1 MRCFFRILIFLIMIT
16 CSVISAQVG
25 HENFASE
32 SFLSAGKWYKLAIIK
47 DGIFRID
54 FSELRKLGLEY
65 PSNPR
70 IFGNNCGQLSYMNDG
85 SSPDDLKEIPLYE
98 FAGSDGLLN
107 EGDYI
112 LFYGQGTGRWIYD
125 TLNSEFN
132 FKRHNYSDTAFYF
145 LTSSPTGGK
154 RLRQA
159 SEPGAP
165 ANYISASSDANFI
178 HEIES
183 ENLIKSG
190 REWFEPITYLRDTEI
205 NPEFKD
211 IISTEPLKYSARL
224 LARSPSPASFRI
236 LQEGSVLNEI
246 QVPSVDLSSTT
257 GTFAQITILSGSAI
271 PVSQSPHFAVRFLNN
286 NEISAKAWLDF
297 VTIQARRQNTF
308 EGQVKFFTDSRSVT
322 QDNITEFKIRTT
334 ITNEMIWDVTD
345 PFNIKLV
352 NFTDSGNEIS
362 FRVKTDTLRTFAVFI
377 PDDTD
382 RPLYLNRRVR
392 NQNLHA
398 SQAAGMI
405 IITHPLFADYCAKL
419 AAIHAIHNNI
429 QSLIVTTEQIYNEFS
444 GGVPDIV
451 AIRNF
456 VRMKYLKQKGTGLPL
471 RYLLLFGDGSF
482 ENKIPPPG
490 NPNYIPTWQ
499 SKNSNV
505 YVSSFCSDDFYGLL
519 EDGEGE
525 DTGTEDVGIGRIPAS
540 DTIQAGIMVS
550 KIAEYLDPSSQGD
563 WKNMICLV
571 ADDEDGN
578 SHMIDAEG
586 LAEILTDSVPWIN
599 IDKIYFDA
607 FHQETS
613 ATGEFYPDV
622 TKAIDARINSGA
634 LIFNYIGHGNEN
646 SLGHERVLTTE
657 NVESWRNKS
666 KLPLFI
672 TATCEF
678 SRFDDININT
688 ATNEISEKSSAGE
701 KILFKD
707 NGGSIALMSTSRLVY
722 SAPNYQLN
730 RNLFGAAF
738 ERDAEG
744 NPLCLGDI
752 IRIAKNRT
760 GGGINKRNFL
770 LLGDPA
776 VRLSYPWQ
784 GNVVTDSINGM
795 VAADL
800 SDTLKALSV
809 VTVKGHID
817 DPAGNLMK
825 GFNGTVEPVV
835 FDKSSEIETLANDG
849 GQKMKFSL
857 QQNILF
863 SGTTNAEKGAFSFT
877 FIVPRDIDYNYGSGK
892 ISYYANDGSKELN
905 GMLTSFIIGGFANV
919 PGIDT
924 TGPLIRLFLNDTLFK
939 NGGITD
945 PDPVILAMIEDLSG
959 INATGSGIGHDLIF
973 WMDNDK
979 NNYTV
984 LNNYFENDPGSFAKG
999 SILYPLSGLTA
1010 GRHSLNI
1017 RAWDNFNNSTEK
1029 TLDFTVK
1036 SDKGLVLYNLLNF
1049 PNPVSSDTRITL
1061 EHNRPGETLEVTIT
1075 IYNLGGQ
1082 VIRIIDQKTDTGG
1095 YQLPP
1100 VLWDGNDSHGKKV
1113 GRGLYPYR
1121 VEIRTSRSETSTVSG
1136 RMIIL

>member
-1 MRCFFRILIFLIMIT
+1 MRCFFWICTFLVIIT
-16 CSVISAQVG
+16 CSGLSAQVKN
-25 HENFASE
+25 ENFTSE
-32 SFLSAGKWYKLAIIK
+32 SFLSDGTWYKLAIIK
-47 DGIFRID
+47 EGIYRID
-54 FSELRKLGLEY
+54 FSELKKLGLEY

-70 IFGNNCGQLSYMNDG
+70 IFGNNFGQLSYMNDG
-85 SSPDDLKEIPLYE
+85 SAPDDLKEIALYE
-98 FAGSDGLLN
+98 SAGNDGLFN
-107 EGDYI
+107 EGDYL
-112 LFYGQGTGRWIYD
+112 LFYGQATDRWVYD
-125 TLNSEFN
+125 TVHSEFN

-145 LTSSPTGGK
+145 LTSSHSGGK
-154 RLRQA
+154 KLQQA
-159 SEPGAP
+159 SEPGTT
-165 ANYISASSDANFI
+165 ANYISASSDVNYI

-205 NPEFKD
+205 NPAFKD
-211 IISTEPLKYSARL
+211 IILSEPLRYGIRV
-224 LARSPSPASFRI
+224 LARSPTPTSFRFF
-236 LQEGSVLNEI
+236 QEGSLLNEI
-246 QVPSVDLSSTT
+246 QVPSVDMSSTT
-257 GTFAQITILSGSAI
+257 GTYAQITVSSGTTI
-271 PVSQSPHFAVRFLNN
+271 PVSQSPHFSVRFLNN
-286 NEISAKAWLDF
+286 NENSARAWLDF
-297 VTIQARRQNTF
+297 VTIQARSLNTF
-308 EGQVKFFTDSRSVT
+308 EGPVKFFTDSRSIT
-322 QDNITEFKIRTT
+322 PGNTTEFKIRTT

-345 PFNIKLV
+345 PFEAKLV
-352 NFTDSGNEIS
+352 SFVDSGNEIS
-362 FRVKTDTLRTFAVFI
+362 FRASTDTLRTFAVFV
-377 PDDTD
+377 PDETD
-382 RPLYLNRRVR
+382 RPLYLDRKVS
-392 NQNLHA
+392 NQDLHA
-398 SQAAGMI
+398 SPAADMI
-405 IITHPLFADYCAKL
+405 IITHPLFIDYCEKLAGIHAKL
-419 AAIHAIHNNI
+419 NNI
-429 QSLIVTTEQIYNEFS
+429 QTLIVTTDQIYNEYS

-456 VRMKYLKQKGTGLPL
+456 VRMKYVKQKGTGVPL

-525 DTGTEDVGIGRIPAS
+525 ESGTEDIGIGRIPAS
-540 DTIQAGIMVS
+540 DTTQAGIMVS
-550 KIAEYLDPSSQGD
+550 KIGEYLDPGNQGD
-563 WKNMICLV
+563 WKNVICLV

-578 SHMIDAEG
+578 THMIDAEG
-586 LAEILTDSVPWIN
+586 LAEIVSDSVPWIN

-607 FHQETS
+607 FHQVTS

-622 TKAIDARINSGA
+622 TKAIDARINSGT

-666 KLPLFI
+666 RLPLFI

-701 KILFKD
+701 RILFKGD
-707 NGGSIALMSTSRLVY
+707 GGSIALMSTSRLVY

-738 ERDAEG
+738 ERDSEG
-744 NPLCLGDI
+744 YPFCLGDI

-795 VAADL
+795 GTTGL

-809 VTVKGHID
+809 VTIKGHLE
-817 DPAGNLMK
+817 DPAGNLMN

-835 FDKSSEIETLANDG
+835 FDKPSEIETLANDG

-863 SGTTNAEKGAFSFT
+863 SGRTNAEKGAFSFT
-877 FIVPRDIDYNYGSGK
+877 FIVPRDMDYNYGRGK
-892 ISYYANDGSKELN
+892 ISYYAYNGSRELN
-905 GMLTSFIIGGFANV
+905 GYLTSFITGGFADV
-919 PGIDT
+919 PGRDT
-924 TGPLIRLFLNDTLFK
+924 TGPSIRLFLNDTLFK

-945 PDPVILAMIEDLSG
+945 ANPVILSIIEDPSG
-959 INATGSGIGHDLIF
+959 INTTGSGIGHDIIA
-973 WMDNDK
+973 WIDNDK
-979 NNYTV
+979 NNYIV
-984 LNNYFENDPGSFAKG
+984 LNNYFENDPGSFVKG
-999 SILYPLSGLTA
+999 NILYALSSLSE
-1010 GRHSLNI
+1010 GRHSLSI

-1029 TLDFTVK
+1029 SLAFDVK
-1036 SDKGLVLYNLLNF
+1036 SDKGLVINNLMNF
-1049 PNPVSSDTRITL
+1049 PNPARNNTRITL
-1061 EHNRPGETLEVTIT
+1061 EHNRPGETLEVIIT
-1075 IYNLGGQ
+1075 IYTLGGQ
-1082 VIRIIDQKTDTGG
+1082 VIRVIDQEIETTG

-1100 VLWDGNDSHGKKV
+1100 VVWDGNDSHGKKV
-1113 GRGLYPYR
+1113 GRGLYPYT
-1121 VEIRTSRSETSTVSG
+1121 VEIRTSRGETSTVSG